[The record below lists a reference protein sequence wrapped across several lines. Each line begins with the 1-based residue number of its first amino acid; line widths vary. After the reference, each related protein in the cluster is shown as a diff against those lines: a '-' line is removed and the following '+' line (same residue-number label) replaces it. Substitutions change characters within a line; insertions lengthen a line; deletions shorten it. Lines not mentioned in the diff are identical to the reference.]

1 MAEQKC
7 KNFVIASVAKQ
18 SIWHKIKCMKK
29 FTFEL
34 QKVLEFRDFEK
45 QQAEGELAKA
55 LAVETEIN
63 ENLKKIAQNYAA
75 VKAQMKGSNDFQD
88 IMAQSQYNNLLEYQ
102 KEELL
107 KQLTQAKLVTE
118 QKREVLREC
127 MKKTTALEKLKEKQ
141 LADWKQAAD
150 YEEAEL
156 LDEVKNKIN
165 FSQS

>member
-1 MAEQKC
+1 
-7 KNFVIASVAKQ
+7 
-18 SIWHKIKCMKK
+18 MKK

-34 QKVLEFRDFEK
+34 EKVLEYRNFEK

-55 LAVETEIN
+55 IAVETEIN

-75 VKAQMKGSNDFQD
+75 VKAQMKGSLSFQD
-88 IMAQSQYNNLLEYQ
+88 MMAGSQYNNLLEYQ

-107 KQLTQAKLVTE
+107 TQLAEAKVVTE
-118 QKREVLREC
+118 QKRDVLREC

-165 FSQS
+165 FSQN

>member
-1 MAEQKC
+1 
-7 KNFVIASVAKQ
+7 
-18 SIWHKIKCMKK
+18 MKK
-29 FTFEL
+29 FSFEL
-34 QKVLEFRDFEK
+34 EKVLEYRKFEK

-55 LAVETEIN
+55 IAVETEIN

-75 VKAQMKGSNDFQD
+75 VKAQMKGSLDFQD
-88 IMAQSQYNNLLEYQ
+88 VMAQSQYNNLLEYQ

-107 KQLTQAKLVTE
+107 KQLAEAKLLSE

-141 LADWKQAAD
+141 LAEWKQAAD

-156 LDEVKNKIN
+156 LDEVKNKLTTSI
-165 FSQS
+165 

>member
-1 MAEQKC
+1 
-7 KNFVIASVAKQ
+7 
-18 SIWHKIKCMKK
+18 MKK

-34 QKVLEFRDFEK
+34 EKVLEFRNFEK

-63 ENLKKIAQNYAA
+63 ENLKTIAQNYAA
-75 VKAQMKGSNDFQD
+75 VKAQMKGSKDYQD
-88 IMAQSQYNNLLEYQ
+88 VMAQSQYNNLLEYQ

-107 KQLTQAKLVTE
+107 KQLTQAKIVSE

-141 LADWKQAAD
+141 LADWKAAVD

-156 LDEVKNKIN
+156 LDEVKNKL
-165 FSQS
+165 

>member
-1 MAEQKC
+1 
-7 KNFVIASVAKQ
+7 
-18 SIWHKIKCMKK
+18 MKK

-34 QKVLEFRDFEK
+34 QKVLEFRNFEK
-45 QQAEGELAKA
+45 EQAEGELAKA

-63 ENLKKIAQNYAA
+63 DNLKKIAQNYSA
-75 VKAQMKGSNDFQD
+75 VKASMKGNLDFHD

-107 KQLTQAKLVTE
+107 KQLAQAKLVSE

-127 MKKTTALEKLKEKQ
+127 MKKTTALEKLREKQ
-141 LADWKQAAD
+141 LDEWKQAAD

-156 LDEVKNKIN
+156 LDEVKNKLA
-165 FSQS
+165 SS

>member
-1 MAEQKC
+1 MA
-7 KNFVIASVAKQ
+7 
-18 SIWHKIKCMKK
+18 KK

-63 ENLKKIAQNYAA
+63 DNLKKIAQNYAA
-75 VKAQMKGSNDFQD
+75 VKAEMKGSLSVQDF
-88 IMAQSQYNNLLEYQ
+88 MAQSQYNNLLEYQ

-107 KQLTQAKLVTE
+107 KQLAQAKLVTE
-118 QKREVLREC
+118 QKREVLRDC
-127 MKKTTALEKLKEKQ
+127 MKKTTALEKLREKQ
-141 LADWKQAAD
+141 LAEWKAASD

-156 LDEVKNKIN
+156 LDEVKNKL
-165 FSQS
+165 

>member
-1 MAEQKC
+1 
-7 KNFVIASVAKQ
+7 
-18 SIWHKIKCMKK
+18 MKK
-29 FTFEL
+29 FSFEL
-34 QKVLEFRDFEK
+34 EKVLEYRNFEK

-55 LAVETEIN
+55 IAVETEIN

-75 VKAQMKGSNDFQD
+75 VKAQMKGSLSFQD
-88 IMAQSQYNNLLEYQ
+88 MMAGSQYNNLLEFQ

-107 KQLTQAKLVTE
+107 KQLAEAKVVTE
-118 QKREVLREC
+118 QKRDVLREC

-165 FSQS
+165 FSQN

>member
-1 MAEQKC
+1 
-7 KNFVIASVAKQ
+7 
-18 SIWHKIKCMKK
+18 MKK
-29 FTFEL
+29 FSFEL
-34 QKVLEFRDFEK
+34 EKVLEYRNFEK

-55 LAVETEIN
+55 IAVETEIN

-75 VKAQMKGSNDFQD
+75 VKAQMKGSLSFQD
-88 IMAQSQYNNLLEYQ
+88 MMAGSQYNNLLEYQ

-107 KQLTQAKLVTE
+107 KQLAEAKVVTE
-118 QKREVLREC
+118 QKRDVLREC

-156 LDEVKNKIN
+156 LDEVKNKL
-165 FSQS
+165 

>member
-1 MAEQKC
+1 
-7 KNFVIASVAKQ
+7 
-18 SIWHKIKCMKK
+18 MKK

-63 ENLKKIAQNYAA
+63 ENLKIIAQQYAA
-75 VKAQMKGSNDFQD
+75 TKSQMKGSLDFQD
-88 IMAQSQYNNLLEYQ
+88 LMAQSQYNNLLEYQ

-107 KQLTQAKLVTE
+107 KKLAEAKVVSE

-141 LADWKQAAD
+141 LADWKQAVD

-156 LDEVKNKIN
+156 LDEVKNKMGLA
-165 FSQS
+165 

>member
-1 MAEQKC
+1 
-7 KNFVIASVAKQ
+7 
-18 SIWHKIKCMKK
+18 MKK
-29 FTFEL
+29 FVFEL
-34 QKVLEFRDFEK
+34 EKVLEYRNFEK

-55 LAVETEIN
+55 LAVETQIN
-63 ENLKKIAQNYAA
+63 ENLKKIAENYAA
-75 VKAQMKGSNDFQD
+75 VKAQMKGSLNFQD
-88 IMAQSQYNNLLEYQ
+88 VMAQSQYNNLLEYQ

-107 KQLTQAKLVTE
+107 KQLAEAKIVSE

-156 LDEVKNKIN
+156 LDEVKNKL
-165 FSQS
+165 

>member
-1 MAEQKC
+1 
-7 KNFVIASVAKQ
+7 
-18 SIWHKIKCMKK
+18 MKK
-29 FTFEL
+29 FVFEL

-63 ENLKKIAQNYAA
+63 DNLKKIAQNYAS
-75 VKAQMKGSNDFQD
+75 VKESMKGNLNFQD
-88 IMAQSQYNNLLEYQ
+88 VMAQSQYNNLLEYQ

-107 KQLTQAKLVTE
+107 KQLAQAKLVTE

-127 MKKTTALEKLKEKQ
+127 MKKTTALEKLREKQ
-141 LADWKQAAD
+141 FADWKAAAD

-156 LDEVKNKIN
+156 LDEVKNKL
-165 FSQS
+165 

>member
-1 MAEQKC
+1 
-7 KNFVIASVAKQ
+7 
-18 SIWHKIKCMKK
+18 MKK

-34 QKVLEFRDFEK
+34 EKVLEYRNFEK

-63 ENLKKIAQNYAA
+63 DNLKKIAQNYAS
-75 VKAQMKGSNDFQD
+75 VKAQMKGSLNFQD
-88 IMAQSQYNNLLEYQ
+88 MMAQSQYNNLLEYQ

-107 KQLTQAKLVTE
+107 KQLAEAKLVTE

-127 MKKTTALEKLKEKQ
+127 MKKTTAIEKLKEKQ
-141 LADWKQAAD
+141 LADWKAAAD

-165 FSQS
+165 FSQN